1 MIRVLLPRPQSGAPQ
16 EGCLEH
22 RQASGETR
30 VRGWGWRGKG
40 KVGATED
47 TPVWKREQSLWQ
59 DVRTQKKIRKIPCWT
74 PLDEHQVLVSGRT
87 GGHSRQR
94 ETNMCDPR
102 QTETKGREEAVL
114 REMIT
119 ETTRL
124 PRQRPEEGR

>member
-1 MIRVLLPRPQSGAPQ
+1 M
-16 EGCLEH
+16 EH
-22 RQASGETR
+22 RQPSGEAR
-30 VRGWGWRGKG
+30 VRARGWRGKG

-59 DVRTQKKIRKIPCWT
+59 DVRTQKKIRKTLCWIQ
-74 PLDEHQVLVSGRT
+74 LDEHQVLVSGRT
-87 GGHSRQR
+87 GGHSRQQ

-102 QTETKGREEAVL
+102 HTKTKGGEEAVQ
-114 REMIT
+114 REVIT